1 MTIRIHNTATRQ
13 KEEFT
18 PIDPAG
24 KGVGMYVC
32 GPTVYDRIH
41 IGNARPLV
49 VFDVFARLLR
59 HEFDGKV
66 TYVRNITDVDD
77 KINNRAAERGIT
89 IRELT
94 DATIE
99 TFHQDAAALG
109 CVAPDVE
116 PRATDHIAEM
126 IDIIEKLVANG
137 HAYEKDGHVLFDV
150 PSWPDYG
157 KFSGRDR
164 DEQVAGARVE
174 VAPYKKDPADFVL
187 WKPSSG
193 DEPGWESPW
202 GYGRP
207 GWHIECS
214 AMSSKYLGET
224 FDIHGGG
231 QDLIFPHHQNEV
243 AQSCCGHKGSDYAR
257 YWMHNGYLLSE
268 GEKMSKSLGNFYTVA
283 ELLEEFPGEALR
295 LVLLQTHYRQP
306 LDFSKEK
313 CREAKA
319 TLDRLYGTLRKAEPL
334 MEELPGVDPSDETI
348 RSFYGA
354 LEDDLNTAEALAVV
368 FGIARQLNM
377 SLMKVENA
385 PKQGTQVSARI
396 AAIGDLDRLLHCT
409 EALGLLAVDPDQWL
423 KGEGSASAAGGPSA
437 EEIEAL
443 IAERIAAKTEKN
455 FARADEIRDGLKAQ
469 GVVLEDKPGGATE
482 WRRG

>member
-1 MTIRIHNTATRQ
+1 MTIRIHNTATKR
-13 KEEFT
+13 KEDFIPLD
-18 PIDPAG
+18 PIG
-24 KGVGMYVC
+24 KGIGLYAC

-59 HEFDGKV
+59 HEFGKV

-99 TFHQDAAALG
+99 QYHKDADALG
-109 CVAPDVE
+109 CLDPDVE
-116 PRATDHIAEM
+116 PRATDHIPEM
-126 IDIIEKLVANG
+126 LAIIGRLIENG
-137 HAYEKDGHVLFDV
+137 HAYAKDGHVLFDV
-150 PSWPDYG
+150 PSWSDYG

-164 DEQVAGARVE
+164 DEQIAGARVE

-193 DEPGWESPW
+193 HEPGWESPW

-214 AMSSKYLGET
+214 AMSSKYLGDT

-231 QDLIFPHHQNEV
+231 LDLIFPHHQNEV
-243 AQSCCGHKGSDYAR
+243 AQSCCGNPGSEFAR

-295 LVLLQTHYRQP
+295 LVLLKTHYRQP

-319 TLDRLYGTLRKAEPL
+319 ELDGFYRILQGDNTAGGDIA
-334 MEELPGVDPSDETI
+334 PGVLE
-348 RSFYGA
+348 A
-354 LEDDLNTAEALAVV
+354 LADDLNTPAALSVLHGLRNDPAALRASGELLG
-368 FGIARQLNM
+368 FLGQDADAWF
-377 SLMKVENA
+377 KG
-385 PKQGTQVSARI
+385 GTTT
-396 AAIGDLDRLLHCT
+396 D
-409 EALGLLAVDPDQWL
+409 
-423 KGEGSASAAGGPSA
+423 GPS
-437 EEIEAL
+437 EEEVEAL
-443 IAERIAAKTEKN
+443 IAERVAAKKEKK

-469 GVVLEDKPGGATE
+469 GVLLEDKPGGVTE
-482 WRRG
+482 WRRA

>member
-1 MTIRIHNTATRQ
+1 MSIRIHNTATRQ

-18 PIDPAG
+18 PLDPAG

-77 KINNRAAERGIT
+77 KINNRAAERGVS

-99 TFHQDAAALG
+99 TFHQDAEALG
-109 CVAPDVE
+109 CAAPDVE

-126 IDIIEKLVANG
+126 IDIIEKLIANG

-174 VAPYKKDPADFVL
+174 VAPYKRDPADFVL

-193 DEPGWESPW
+193 TEPGWDSPW
-202 GYGRP
+202 GFGRP

-214 AMSSKYLGET
+214 AMSSKYLGES

-231 QDLIFPHHQNEV
+231 LDLIFPHHQNEV
-243 AQSCCGHKGSDYAR
+243 AQSCCGHKGSDFAH

-319 TLDRLYGTLRKAEPL
+319 TLDRLYGTLRKAQPL
-334 MEELPGVDPSDETI
+334 MEELPGIDPSDETI
-348 RSFYGA
+348 ETFYAA
-354 LEDDLNTAEALAVV
+354 LKDDLNTAEALAVV

-396 AAIGDLDRLLHCT
+396 AAIGDLDRLLHCAD
-409 EALGLLAVDPDQWL
+409 ALGLLSADPDQWL
-423 KGEGSASAAGGPSA
+423 KGEGSASAASGPTA

-443 IAERIAAKTEKN
+443 IAERIAAKKDKN

>member
-1 MTIRIHNTATRQ
+1 MTIRIHNTATRT
-13 KEEFT
+13 KEDFK
-18 PIDPAG
+18 PLDPAG

-59 HEFDGKV
+59 HEYGADHV

-77 KINNRAAERGIT
+77 KINNRAAERGIS

-94 DATIE
+94 DTTIE

-109 CVAPDVE
+109 CEAPDVE
-116 PRATDHIAEM
+116 PRATDHIPEM
-126 IDIIEKLVANG
+126 IDIIENLIANG

-164 DEQVAGARVE
+164 DEQIAGARVE

-187 WKPSSG
+187 WKPSSEG
-193 DEPGWESPW
+193 EPGWESPW

-231 QDLIFPHHQNEV
+231 LDLIFPHHQNEV
-243 AQSCCGHKGSDYAR
+243 AQSCCGHKGSDFAR

-319 TLDRLYGTLRKAEPL
+319 SLDRLYGALRKAQPL
-334 MEELPGVDPSDETI
+334 MDELPSVDASDETLDM
-348 RSFYGA
+348 FYGA
-354 LEDDLNTAEALAVV
+354 LKDDLNTPEALSVV
-368 FGIARQLNM
+368 YGIARQLNLNLAKIE
-377 SLMKVENA
+377 SASNHGARKNA
-385 PKQGTQVSARI
+385 IRDLGRI
-396 AAIGDLDRLLHCT
+396 LHYT
-409 EALGLLAVDPDQWL
+409 ETLGLLQQDLDIWF
-423 KGEGSASAAGGPSA
+423 KGTGAADGPSA
-437 EEIEAL
+437 EEIETL
-443 IAERIAAKTEKN
+443 IAERVAAKKDKN

-469 GVVLEDKPGGATE
+469 GVLLEDKPGGITE